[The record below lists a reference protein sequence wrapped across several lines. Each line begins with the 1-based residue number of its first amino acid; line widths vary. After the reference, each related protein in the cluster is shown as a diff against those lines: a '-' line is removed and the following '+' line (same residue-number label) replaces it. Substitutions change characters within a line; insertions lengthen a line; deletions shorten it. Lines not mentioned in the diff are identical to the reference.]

1 MQRFSI
7 RLYLEGFTLS
17 KTRRF
22 TIRSKIVL
30 GYLVVVLLFGVVL
43 LILSAQIDVLQ
54 KENDFISHHDLD
66 VHNLTNAIEKNV
78 LDMETGQRGFMLTGK
93 ESYLQPYDQGLSE
106 WNTNYDQLYAL
117 ISDNPAQQQNLQNI
131 KSHINRWIE
140 IAGER
145 SVQLKKEGD
154 QDKVLAFFQ
163 SDPGKTEIDLLRS
176 QLATFRNTEILLT
189 EARVTDLA
197 NRSSTLLTIMYTLW
211 GLIAALSIAAAF
223 IVSGNI
229 VRTLQEVKH
238 TISDI
243 SRGGNL
249 KQRIRVRTR
258 DEVADL
264 AHEANQLLD
273 EVQEQNRVKDQLTG
287 VATLFQNPTTL
298 EGLSR
303 LFLSEL
309 ATMLEIPYSVLY
321 YWKDNRLFQ
330 VAAYAGDG
338 EKERSLGKISL
349 APGEGLVGQS
359 AIEQRVLR
367 MNDLP
372 QNYIRISS
380 GLGHASASSLTVVP
394 ILFEGKTVAVVELAS
409 MKPLTEKAMELI
421 KELTVIFGVSLHST
435 VTRMELQHLYDESQV
450 LNEELQA
457 QSEKLQLQTEE
468 MQSQTEELQ
477 MQTEEL
483 YMLNERLESQKGTAE
498 NAVQELAATAHQLR
512 ISSGYKSEFLA
523 NMSHELRTPLNSM
536 LILSEILA
544 ENKHHHLSGEEQNY
558 AAVIHRSGKD
568 LLNLINDILDL
579 SKVEAGQMEV
589 EFDDVYLDTLPEV
602 MNQYF
607 LKTAEQKKIDFRIQ
621 LQGPLPATIETDEM
635 RMHQIL
641 RNLLSNAF
649 KFTSTGEVALTIS
662 QVRLTDPEHAG
673 QETEVIAFSVSD
685 TGIGIAEDKLLQ
697 IFEAFKQADGATA
710 RKYGGTGLGLSI
722 SQSLAS
728 LLGGSI
734 SATSRLGQG
743 SVFTLFLPLYR
754 KGHEVSQEEQ
764 SSRLFVYE
772 AVDAKVKESIVPSS
786 PHVEPELKNMEI
798 LLTPLEESLFRDRQI
813 LVVDDDIRNV
823 YALAN
828 ALEQYGMQVTSA
840 QNGTECLELLE
851 QGGLRPDVILMDIMM
866 PELDGYETTRRIREQ
881 LGLTQIPIIALTAKA
896 MKEDR
901 EKCIAAGA
909 TDYLSKP
916 LNIKDVLSR
925 MKLWMS
931 HEKME
936 I

>member
-1 MQRFSI
+1 MF
-7 RLYLEGFTLS
+7 

-30 GYLVVVLLFGVVL
+30 GYLVVVLLFGIVL
-43 LILSAQIDVLQ
+43 LVLSAQINVLQ

-78 LDMETGQRGFMLTGK
+78 LDMETGQRGFMLTGNAT
-93 ESYLQPYDQGLSE
+93 YLDPYTQGLSE
-106 WNTNYDQLYAL
+106 WDSNYNQLIAL
-117 ISDNPAQQQNLQNI
+117 ISDNPAQQQSLQNI

-140 IAGER
+140 VAGEP

-154 QDKVLAFFQ
+154 QDKVIAFFG
-163 SDPGKTEIDLLRS
+163 SDPGKIEIDLLRS
-176 QLATFRNTEILLT
+176 QLAAFRNTETMLT

-197 NRSSTLLTIMYTLW
+197 NRSSTLLTVMYTLW
-211 GLIAALSIAAAF
+211 GLIAAMSIAAAF

-229 VRTLQEVKH
+229 VKTLLEVKQ

-243 SRGGNL
+243 SKGGNL

-264 AHEANQLLD
+264 GYETNKLLD
-273 EVQEQNRVKDQLTG
+273 EVQEQNRVKDQITG
-287 VATLFQNPTTL
+287 IATLLQNPTTL

-309 ATMLEIPYSVLY
+309 AALLEVPYGVLY
-321 YWKDNRLFQ
+321 YWKGNRLLR

-338 EKERSLGKISL
+338 EKERSLGQISL
-349 APGEGLVGQS
+349 APGQGMVGQC
-359 AIEQRVLR
+359 AVEKRVLR

-380 GLGHASASSLTVVP
+380 GLGFASASSLTVVP
-394 ILFEGKTVAVVELAS
+394 VLFEGKTIAVLELAS
-409 MKPLTEKAMELI
+409 MKPLQEQAMKLIDELA
-421 KELTVIFGVSLHST
+421 VIFGVSLHST
-435 VTRMELQHLYDESQV
+435 ATRMELQHLYDESQV

-483 YMLNERLESQKGTAE
+483 YMLNERLEAQKGAAE
-498 NAVQELAATAHQLR
+498 SSAKELANVADQLR
-512 ISSGYKSEFLA
+512 TSSGYKSEFLA

-544 ENKHHHLSGEEQNY
+544 ENKYQHLSHEEQNY
-558 AAVIHRSGKD
+558 ASVIHRSGKD
-568 LLNLINDILDL
+568 LLHLINDILDL

-589 EFDDVYLDTLPEV
+589 EFNEVYLDTLPEV

-607 LKTAEQKKIDFRIQ
+607 LKTAEQKNLDFRIQ
-621 LQGPLPATIETDEM
+621 LQSPLPKSIETDEM
-635 RMHQIL
+635 RLHQIL

-649 KFTSTGEVALTIS
+649 KFTSEGEVALTIS
-662 QVRLTDPEHAG
+662 QMTLDHADRAG
-673 QETEVIAFSVSD
+673 QATEVIAFSVSD
-685 TGIGIAEDKLLQ
+685 TGIGIEDSKLLQ
-697 IFEAFKQADGATA
+697 VFEAFKQADGATA

-734 SATSRLGQG
+734 SAVSRPGQG

-754 KGHEVSQEEQ
+754 EGSDIPHEPNA
-764 SSRLFVYE
+764 RLFVSE
-772 AVDAKVKESIVPSS
+772 AAGSTSAASEDQTLSSLASASSTTSLFQTPEES
-786 PHVEPELKNMEI
+786 PEI
-798 LLTPLEESLFRDRQI
+798 WLTPLEEAMISGRKI

-828 ALEQYGMQVTSA
+828 ALEHYGMHVISA

-851 QGGLRPDVILMDIMM
+851 YGGLKPDVILMDIMM
-866 PELDGYETTRRIREQ
+866 PEMDGYETTRQIRER
-881 LGLTQIPIIALTAKA
+881 LGLTEIPIIVLTAKA

-901 EKCIAAGA
+901 EKSIAAGA

-916 LNIKDVLSR
+916 LNVKDVLSR
-925 MKLWMS
+925 MKLWMT